1 MPGTGRPFPAGQKCT
16 PKGLATT
23 SNSTA
28 LYGII
33 VDAQGAHAHAHAPI
47 QRVLRVGVVAGRQT
61 IRGANFATYQREN
74 PPISP
79 ISLAAQLQYLPTRKV
94 TQPTRDIFTV
104 LGRVF
109 LTHRLFCAHPSS
121 ATRLSVAV
129 EEGNTGHS
137 SEKPSAAG
145 IDPEQGQPTSKLPL
159 PLKLPRSCT
168 VDFLPFVLAVS
179 AADQRLHMHM

>member
-33 VDAQGAHAHAHAPI
+33 VDAQGAHAHAHAHAHALI
-47 QRVLRVGVVAGRQT
+47 QRVLRVGVVAGRLSE
-61 IRGANFATYQREN
+61 GANFATSIN
-74 PPISP
+74 GKPTHPPTPP
-79 ISLAAQLQYLPTRKV
+79 ISLAAQLQCLPTRKV
-94 TQPTRDIFTV
+94 TQLTRDIFTV

-121 ATRLSVAV
+121 ATRLSVAA
-129 EEGNTGHS
+129 EEGNTG
-137 SEKPSAAG
+137 P
-145 IDPEQGQPTSKLPL
+145 QQ
-159 PLKLPRSCT
+159 
-168 VDFLPFVLAVS
+168 
-179 AADQRLHMHM
+179 